1 MLEAF
6 RILLKPQRRPASGGH
21 FQNDVL
27 SRATKCL
34 KGQTDLQ
41 HQGISCCQLFD
52 PVFGIVYICLY
63 IYINYISMFQSL
75 YSLGEGVHSTAVE
88 HKRYHWA
95 CETMTTSVKRAQ
107 HL

>member
-63 IYINYISMFQSL
+63 IYKL
-75 YSLGEGVHSTAVE
+75 YKYVSEFVLFGGGRPFDS
-88 HKRYHWA
+88 
-95 CETMTTSVKRAQ
+95 S
-107 HL
+107 